1 MSFDWRLMA
10 AIFLGNA
17 LACLVILLV
26 AMRNRSGLAVRPP
39 DALAGAGAARRGG
52 HRRGRCGHP

>member
-1 MSFDWRLMA
+1 MA

-26 AMRNRSGLAVRPP
+26 AMRNR
-39 DALAGAGAARRGG
+39 RGFNL
-52 HRRGRCGHP
+52 RSRATP